1 MKFFVGGSLF
11 FCSFL
16 IPANIYSLLFF
27 DLSEIV
33 LIISLIYNLIMSRF
47 QLKTFFVKKL
57 FINNIWTLVILSL
70 GLIFLVSR
78 FDLFIVRLIFFT
90 FIGFSIYI
98 LLSGSEFYQ
107 KELFI
112 LPSVFL
118 LIVNL
123 IISVFQISLI
133 NNSYGWIL
141 FNIENPN
148 FFQAGRLSG
157 LQGSG
162 PNVAGAMFALLF
174 IIYLAHYFKT
184 KKIIYLISCLV
195 SIFLVL
201 VTYSRGSYLA
211 IFLSAVLFFVI
222 KDFSFNKLS
231 KYFFVILIPFV
242 LFLYFGNSQILLK
255 ESDRGYL
262 NNIAVDNLKLISGLG
277 GGNYVEEIYGNY
289 LLSINPEILE
299 SSLNIILNDVELG
312 ITPEEYR
319 DSDINF
325 FMGTSGSGYE
335 LLQNSFIVDECEYD
349 RRTCQYQR
357 IDSNILSKFTSIL
370 LELDLAE
377 TSKLVE
383 DSLCIDSSSF
393 ITRIEFACFIESNNV
408 KILNQNI
415 NLSEFTDIEDIE
427 KQKQMSFIRSNYFFV
442 ECEDSN
448 QYACPNREM
457 SVGELAVII
466 ENVTIKRNI
475 LPIENFTSFC
485 SECSFLTVDGFIKII
500 YDKYQGILPR
510 STISFYTSSDGINW
524 DIVGSKRTT
533 GEILNLNTNSGY
545 IEVGGHSDGQSFGN
559 TFLDANIKKLI
570 IKDQNKIQEINFINE
585 KLGEDY
591 FVFKPNTFDSYT
603 SKITFEQEGI
613 KLFRPNKYWLAI
625 DNNFDFQNDF
635 EIIIEVSFPELP
647 WEKQT
652 LISNTSRETN
662 QHQSWRIDI
671 NDGRFFLRW
680 ADEDGA
686 IKDSYVLGDKSL
698 RSGIL
703 SQKEGTLISKDSPI
717 VDPSFLSQLTTAH
730 NGYLTFS
737 VEFGLIWSIFL
748 FSIFI
753 YIFRSI
759 YLKIE
764 KQNYQ
769 ILIFLTLIVFLITNL
784 TNDMLYSPDIYL
796 LFVFCLGLNYLPITD
811 SDFKKS

>member
-33 LIISLIYNLIMSRF
+33 LIISLIYNLLMSRF
-47 QLKTFFVKKL
+47 QLKTFFAKKL
-57 FINNIWTLVILSL
+57 FVNNIWTLVILSL

-118 LIVNL
+118 LVVNL
-123 IISVFQISLI
+123 IISILQISLI

-211 IFLSAVLFFVI
+211 IFLSTVLFFVI

-242 LFLYFGNSQILLK
+242 LFLYFGNSQIFLK

-370 LELDLAE
+370 LELDLSE

-408 KILNQNI
+408 QILNQNI

-427 KQKQMSFIRSNYFFV
+427 KQEQMSFIRSNYFFV

-533 GEILNLNTNSGY
+533 GEILNLNSNSGF

-635 EIIIEVSFPELP
+635 EIIIQISFPELP

-753 YIFRSI
+753 YIFKSI

-769 ILIFLTLIVFLITNL
+769 ILIFLTLIIFLITNL

-796 LFVFCLGLNYLPITD
+796 LFVFCLALNYLPITD

>member
-78 FDLFIVRLIFFT
+78 LDLFIVRLIFFT

-357 IDSNILSKFTSIL
+357 IDNNILSKFTSIL

-635 EIIIEVSFPELP
+635 EIIIEISFPELP

>member
-118 LIVNL
+118 LVVNL
-123 IISVFQISLI
+123 IISILQISLI

-184 KKIIYLISCLV
+184 KKTIYLISCLV

-211 IFLSAVLFFVI
+211 IFLSTVLFFVI

-427 KQKQMSFIRSNYFFV
+427 KQEQMSFIRSNYFFV

-533 GEILNLNTNSGY
+533 GEILNLNTNNGY

-570 IKDQNKIQEINFINE
+570 IKDQNKIEEINFTKE

-603 SKITFEQEGI
+603 SNITFEQEGI

-625 DNNFDFQNDF
+625 DNNYDFQNDF
-635 EIIIEVSFPELP
+635 EIIIEISFPELP

-652 LISNTSRETN
+652 LISNTSKETN

-680 ADEDGA
+680 ADEEGS

-717 VDPSFLSQLTTAH
+717 VNPSFLSQLTTAH

-748 FSIFI
+748 FSIII
-753 YIFRSI
+753 YVLKSI

>member
-1 MKFFVGGSLF
+1 
-11 FCSFL
+11 
-16 IPANIYSLLFF
+16 
-27 DLSEIV
+27 
-33 LIISLIYNLIMSRF
+33 MSRY
-47 QLKTFFVKKL
+47 QLKTFFTKKL
-57 FINNIWTLVILSL
+57 FINNYWTLVMSSL
-70 GLIFLVSR
+70 CLIFLFSK

-90 FIGFSIYI
+90 LIGFSIYI
-98 LLSGSEFYQ
+98 LLSGSDFYQ

-112 LPSVFL
+112 FPSIFVL
-118 LIVNL
+118 LVNL
-123 IISVFQISLI
+123 IISIFQISLI
-133 NNSYGWIL
+133 DNSYGWIQ
-141 FNIENPN
+141 FNIEDPN
-148 FFQAGRLSG
+148 FFQSGRLSG

-162 PNVAGAMFALLF
+162 PNVAGAMFTYLF
-174 IIYLAHYFKT
+174 FIYLANYFKT
-184 KKIIYLISCLV
+184 KKIVYFISSFIAVFLI
-195 SIFLVL
+195 F

-211 IFLSAVLFFVI
+211 IFLCTLLFFVM
-222 KDFSFNKLS
+222 KDFSFKKLGKS
-231 KYFFVILIPFV
+231 FFIILIPFV

-255 ESDRGYL
+255 ESDRGFL

-299 SSLNIILNDVELG
+299 NSLNIILNDVELG
-312 ITPEEYR
+312 ITPQEYR
-319 DSDINF
+319 DSDVKF

-335 LLQNSFIVDECEYD
+335 LLQNSFVVDECEYD

-377 TSKLVE
+377 SLKLVE
-383 DSLCIDSSSF
+383 DSLCIDSSTF
-393 ITRIEFACFIESNNV
+393 ITRIEFACFVESN
-408 KILNQNI
+408 KAQILNQNVNI
-415 NLSEFTDIEDIE
+415 FEFIDIEDLE
-427 KQKQMSFIRSNYFFV
+427 TLRQMSFIRSNYFFV
-442 ECEDSN
+442 ECEGSTE
-448 QYACPNREM
+448 YACPNREM

-475 LPIENFTSFC
+475 LPIENFTSYC
-485 SECSFLTVDGFIKII
+485 SECSFLSVDGFIKIV
-500 YDKYQGILPR
+500 YDKYQSILPR
-510 STISFYTSSDGINW
+510 STISFYTSIDGINW
-524 DIVGSKRTT
+524 EIVGSKRTT
-533 GEILNLNTNSGY
+533 GEILNFNSNNAY
-545 IEVGGHSDGQSFGN
+545 IEIGGHSDGQSFGN
-559 TFLDANIKKLI
+559 TFLGANIKKLI
-570 IKDQNKIQEINFINE
+570 IKDQNKIEEISFIKKN
-585 KLGEDY
+585 LGEDY

-603 SKITFEQEGI
+603 SNITFEQEGI

-625 DNNFDFQNDF
+625 ENSFDFQNDF
-635 EIIIEVSFPELP
+635 EITMEISFPELP

-652 LISNTSRETN
+652 LISNTSSKTN

-680 ADEDGA
+680 ADEEGA

-703 SQKEGTLISKDSPI
+703 SQKEGLLISKDAPI

-737 VEFGLIWSIFL
+737 VEFGLVWSIFL
-748 FSIFI
+748 FSIFV
-753 YIFRSI
+753 YIFIKI
-759 YLKIE
+759 YSNLD

-769 ILIFLTLIVFLITNL
+769 LLIFLTLIIFLITNL

-796 LFVFCLGLNYLPITD
+796 LFVLGLALNYLPITD

>member
-47 QLKTFFVKKL
+47 QLKTFFAKKL
-57 FINNIWTLVILSL
+57 FTNNIWTLVILSL

-98 LLSGSEFYQ
+98 LLSGSDFYQ

-112 LPSVFL
+112 LPSIFL

-184 KKIIYLISCLV
+184 KKIIYLVSCLV

-357 IDSNILSKFTSIL
+357 IDRNILSKFTSIL

-635 EIIIEVSFPELP
+635 EIIIEISFPELP

>member
-1 MKFFVGGSLF
+1 MKYFVGGSLF

-33 LIISLIYNLIMSRF
+33 LIISLIYNLSMSRY
-47 QLKTFFVKKL
+47 QLKTFFVKKV

-70 GLIFLVSR
+70 GFIFIVSR

-98 LLSGSEFYQ
+98 LLSGSDFYQ

-112 LPSVFL
+112 LPSIFL

-123 IISVFQISLI
+123 IISIFQISLI
-133 NNSYGWIL
+133 DNSYGWIL

-174 IIYLAHYFKT
+174 IIYLAHYHKT
-184 KKIIYLISCLV
+184 KKIVYFISSLV

-201 VTYSRGSYLA
+201 ITYSRGSYLA
-211 IFLSAVLFFVI
+211 IFLSTILFFVI
-222 KDFSFNKLS
+222 KDFSFNKVA
-231 KYFFVILIPFV
+231 KYFFIILIPFV
-242 LFLYFGNSQILLK
+242 LFLYFGNSQIFLK

-299 SSLNIILNDVELG
+299 SSLNIVLNDVELG

-319 DSDINF
+319 DSGINF

-357 IDSNILSKFTSIL
+357 IDNNILSKFTSIL
-370 LELDLAE
+370 LKLDLAE

-408 KILNQNI
+408 RILNQNI
-415 NLSEFTDIEDIE
+415 NISEFIDIEDME
-427 KQKQMSFIRSNYFFV
+427 KQRQMSFIRSNYLFV

-466 ENVTIKRNI
+466 ENVTINRNI

-485 SECSFLTVDGFIKII
+485 SECSFLSVDGFIKII

-510 STISFYTSSDGINW
+510 STIAFYTSSDGTNW

-533 GEILNLNTNSGY
+533 GEILNLNTNNGY

-591 FVFKPNTFDSYT
+591 FVFKPNTFDIYT

-613 KLFRPNKYWLAI
+613 KLFRPNKYWLAV
-625 DNNFDFQNDF
+625 DNSFDFQNDF
-635 EIIIEVSFPELP
+635 EIIIEISFPELP

-703 SQKEGTLISKDSPI
+703 SQKNGILISKDSPI

-737 VEFGLIWSIFL
+737 VEFGLIWSLFL

>member
-1 MKFFVGGSLF
+1 MKYFVGGSLF

-33 LIISLIYNLIMSRF
+33 LIISLIYNLSMSRY
-47 QLKTFFVKKL
+47 QLKTFFVKKV

-70 GLIFLVSR
+70 GFIFIVSR

-98 LLSGSEFYQ
+98 LLSGSDFYQ

-112 LPSVFL
+112 LPSIFL

-123 IISVFQISLI
+123 IISIFQISLI
-133 NNSYGWIL
+133 DNSYGWIL

-174 IIYLAHYFKT
+174 IIYLAHYHKT
-184 KKIIYLISCLV
+184 KKIVYFISSLV

-211 IFLSAVLFFVI
+211 IFLSTILFFVI
-222 KDFSFNKLS
+222 KDFSFNKLA
-231 KYFFVILIPFV
+231 KYFFIILIPFV
-242 LFLYFGNSQILLK
+242 LFLYFGNSQIFLK

-299 SSLNIILNDVELG
+299 SSLNIVLNDVELG

-319 DSDINF
+319 DSGINF

-357 IDSNILSKFTSIL
+357 IDNNILSKFTSIL
-370 LELDLAE
+370 LKLDLAE

-408 KILNQNI
+408 RILNQNI
-415 NLSEFTDIEDIE
+415 NISEFIDIEDME
-427 KQKQMSFIRSNYFFV
+427 KQRQMSFIRSNYLFV

-466 ENVTIKRNI
+466 ENVTINRNI

-485 SECSFLTVDGFIKII
+485 SECSFLSVDGFIKII

-510 STISFYTSSDGINW
+510 STIAFYTSSDGTNW

-533 GEILNLNTNSGY
+533 GEILNLNTNNGY

-613 KLFRPNKYWLAI
+613 ELFRPNKYWLAV
-625 DNNFDFQNDF
+625 DNSFDFQNDF
-635 EIIIEVSFPELP
+635 EIIIEISFPELP

-703 SQKEGTLISKDSPI
+703 SQKNGILISKDSPI

-737 VEFGLIWSIFL
+737 VEFGLIWSLFL

-759 YLKIE
+759 YLKIG

-769 ILIFLTLIVFLITNL
+769 ILIFLTLIIFLITNL

-796 LFVFCLGLNYLPITD
+796 LFVFCLALNYLPITD
-811 SDFKKS
+811 SDFKNS

>member
-1 MKFFVGGSLF
+1 MKYFVGGSLF

-33 LIISLIYNLIMSRF
+33 LIISLIYNLSMSRY
-47 QLKTFFVKKL
+47 QLKTFFVKKV

-70 GLIFLVSR
+70 GFIFIVSR

-98 LLSGSEFYQ
+98 LLSGSDFYQ

-112 LPSVFL
+112 LPSIFL

-123 IISVFQISLI
+123 IISIFQISLI
-133 NNSYGWIL
+133 DNSYGWIL

-174 IIYLAHYFKT
+174 IIYLAHYHKT
-184 KKIIYLISCLV
+184 KKIVYFISSLV

-211 IFLSAVLFFVI
+211 IFLSTILFFVI
-222 KDFSFNKLS
+222 KDFSFNKLA
-231 KYFFVILIPFV
+231 KYFFIILIPFV
-242 LFLYFGNSQILLK
+242 LFLYFGNSQIFLK

-299 SSLNIILNDVELG
+299 SSLNIVLNDVELG

-319 DSDINF
+319 DSGINF

-357 IDSNILSKFTSIL
+357 IDNNILSKFTSIL
-370 LELDLAE
+370 LKLDLAE

-408 KILNQNI
+408 RILNQNI
-415 NLSEFTDIEDIE
+415 NISEFIDIEDME
-427 KQKQMSFIRSNYFFV
+427 KQRQMSFIRSNYLFV

-466 ENVTIKRNI
+466 ENVTINRNI

-485 SECSFLTVDGFIKII
+485 SECSFLSVDGFIKII

-510 STISFYTSSDGINW
+510 STIAFYTSSDGTNW

-533 GEILNLNTNSGY
+533 GEILNLNTNNGY

-613 KLFRPNKYWLAI
+613 KLFRPNKYWLAV
-625 DNNFDFQNDF
+625 DNSFDFQNDF
-635 EIIIEVSFPELP
+635 EIIIEISFPELP

-703 SQKEGTLISKDSPI
+703 SQKNGILISKDSPI

-759 YLKIE
+759 YLKIG

-769 ILIFLTLIVFLITNL
+769 ILIFLTLIIFLITNL

-796 LFVFCLGLNYLPITD
+796 LFVFCLALNYLPITD
-811 SDFKKS
+811 SDFKNS

>member
-1 MKFFVGGSLF
+1 
-11 FCSFL
+11 
-16 IPANIYSLLFF
+16 
-27 DLSEIV
+27 
-33 LIISLIYNLIMSRF
+33 MSRF
-47 QLKTFFVKKL
+47 QLKTFFAKKL
-57 FINNIWTLVILSL
+57 FVNNIWTLVILSL

-118 LIVNL
+118 LVVNL
-123 IISVFQISLI
+123 IISILQISLI

-211 IFLSAVLFFVI
+211 IFLSTVLFFVI

-242 LFLYFGNSQILLK
+242 LFLYFGNSQIFLK

-370 LELDLAE
+370 LELDLSE

-408 KILNQNI
+408 QILNQNI

-427 KQKQMSFIRSNYFFV
+427 KQEQMSFIRSNYFFV

-533 GEILNLNTNSGY
+533 GEILNLNSNSGF

-753 YIFRSI
+753 YIFKSI

-796 LFVFCLGLNYLPITD
+796 LFVFCLGLNYSPITD

>member
-47 QLKTFFVKKL
+47 QLKTFFAKKL
-57 FINNIWTLVILSL
+57 FTNNIWTLVILSL

-98 LLSGSEFYQ
+98 LLSGSDFYQ

-112 LPSVFL
+112 LPSIFL

-162 PNVAGAMFALLF
+162 PNVAGAMFALFF

-231 KYFFVILIPFV
+231 KYFFVILIPFA

-357 IDSNILSKFTSIL
+357 IDRNILSKFTSIL

-635 EIIIEVSFPELP
+635 EIIIEISFPELP

-703 SQKEGTLISKDSPI
+703 SQKEGTLISKASPI

-796 LFVFCLGLNYLPITD
+796 SFVFCLGLNYLPITD

>member
-1 MKFFVGGSLF
+1 MKYFVGGSLF

-33 LIISLIYNLIMSRF
+33 LIISLIYNLSMSRY
-47 QLKTFFVKKL
+47 QLKTFFVKKV

-70 GLIFLVSR
+70 GFIFIVSR

-98 LLSGSEFYQ
+98 LLSGSDFYQ

-112 LPSVFL
+112 LPSIFL

-123 IISVFQISLI
+123 IISIFQISLI
-133 NNSYGWIL
+133 ENSYGWIL

-174 IIYLAHYFKT
+174 IIYLAHYHKT
-184 KKIIYLISCLV
+184 KKIVYFISSLV

-211 IFLSAVLFFVI
+211 IFLSTILFFVI
-222 KDFSFNKLS
+222 KDFSFNKLA
-231 KYFFVILIPFV
+231 KYFFIILILFF
-242 LFLYFGNSQILLK
+242 LFLYFGNKKIFIKQ
-255 ESDRGYL
+255 SDRGYL

-299 SSLNIILNDVELG
+299 SSLNIVLNDVELG

-319 DSDINF
+319 DSGINF

-357 IDSNILSKFTSIL
+357 IDNNILSKFTSIL
-370 LELDLAE
+370 LKLDLAE

-408 KILNQNI
+408 RILNQNI
-415 NLSEFTDIEDIE
+415 NISEFIDIEDME
-427 KQKQMSFIRSNYFFV
+427 KQRQMSFIRSNYLFV

-466 ENVTIKRNI
+466 ENVTINRNI

-485 SECSFLTVDGFIKII
+485 SECSFLSVDGFIKII

-510 STISFYTSSDGINW
+510 STIAFYTSSDGTNW

-533 GEILNLNTNSGY
+533 GEILNLNTNNGY

-613 KLFRPNKYWLAI
+613 KLFRPNKYWLAV
-625 DNNFDFQNDF
+625 DNSFDFQNDF
-635 EIIIEVSFPELP
+635 EIIIEISFPELP

-703 SQKEGTLISKDSPI
+703 SQKEGILISKDSPI

-737 VEFGLIWSIFL
+737 VEFGLIWSLFL

-759 YLKIE
+759 YLKIG

-769 ILIFLTLIVFLITNL
+769 ILIFLTLIIFLITNL

-796 LFVFCLGLNYLPITD
+796 LFVFCLALNYLPITD
-811 SDFKKS
+811 SDFKNS

>member
-1 MKFFVGGSLF
+1 
-11 FCSFL
+11 
-16 IPANIYSLLFF
+16 
-27 DLSEIV
+27 
-33 LIISLIYNLIMSRF
+33 
-47 QLKTFFVKKL
+47 
-57 FINNIWTLVILSL
+57 
-70 GLIFLVSR
+70 
-78 FDLFIVRLIFFT
+78 
-90 FIGFSIYI
+90 
-98 LLSGSEFYQ
+98 
-107 KELFI
+107 
-112 LPSVFL
+112 
-118 LIVNL
+118 
-123 IISVFQISLI
+123 
-133 NNSYGWIL
+133 
-141 FNIENPN
+141 
-148 FFQAGRLSG
+148 
-157 LQGSG
+157 
-162 PNVAGAMFALLF
+162 
-174 IIYLAHYFKT
+174 
-184 KKIIYLISCLV
+184 
-195 SIFLVL
+195 
-201 VTYSRGSYLA
+201 
-211 IFLSAVLFFVI
+211 
-222 KDFSFNKLS
+222 
-231 KYFFVILIPFV
+231 
-242 LFLYFGNSQILLK
+242 
-255 ESDRGYL
+255 
-262 NNIAVDNLKLISGLG
+262 
-277 GGNYVEEIYGNY
+277 
-289 LLSINPEILE
+289 
-299 SSLNIILNDVELG
+299 
-312 ITPEEYR
+312 
-319 DSDINF
+319 
-325 FMGTSGSGYE
+325 
-335 LLQNSFIVDECEYD
+335 
-349 RRTCQYQR
+349 
-357 IDSNILSKFTSIL
+357 
-370 LELDLAE
+370 
-377 TSKLVE
+377 
-383 DSLCIDSSSF
+383 
-393 ITRIEFACFIESNNV
+393 
-408 KILNQNI
+408 
-415 NLSEFTDIEDIE
+415 
-427 KQKQMSFIRSNYFFV
+427 
-442 ECEDSN
+442 
-448 QYACPNREM
+448 M

-570 IKDQNKIQEINFINE
+570 IKDQNKIQEIDFINE

-613 KLFRPNKYWLAI
+613 KLSRPNKYWLAI
-625 DNNFDFQNDF
+625 ENNFDFQNDF
-635 EIIIEVSFPELP
+635 EIIIEISFPELP

-686 IKDSYVLGDKSL
+686 IKDNYVLGDKSL

-759 YLKIE
+759 YFKIE

>member
-1 MKFFVGGSLF
+1 M
-11 FCSFL
+11 
-16 IPANIYSLLFF
+16 
-27 DLSEIV
+27 
-33 LIISLIYNLIMSRF
+33 
-47 QLKTFFVKKL
+47 
-57 FINNIWTLVILSL
+57 
-70 GLIFLVSR
+70 
-78 FDLFIVRLIFFT
+78 
-90 FIGFSIYI
+90 
-98 LLSGSEFYQ
+98 
-107 KELFI
+107 
-112 LPSVFL
+112 
-118 LIVNL
+118 
-123 IISVFQISLI
+123 
-133 NNSYGWIL
+133 
-141 FNIENPN
+141 
-148 FFQAGRLSG
+148 
-157 LQGSG
+157 
-162 PNVAGAMFALLF
+162 
-174 IIYLAHYFKT
+174 
-184 KKIIYLISCLV
+184 
-195 SIFLVL
+195 
-201 VTYSRGSYLA
+201 
-211 IFLSAVLFFVI
+211 
-222 KDFSFNKLS
+222 
-231 KYFFVILIPFV
+231 
-242 LFLYFGNSQILLK
+242 
-255 ESDRGYL
+255 

-299 SSLNIILNDVELG
+299 SSLNIVLNDVELG

-319 DSDINF
+319 DSGINF

-357 IDSNILSKFTSIL
+357 IDNNILSKFTSIL
-370 LELDLAE
+370 LKLDLAE

-408 KILNQNI
+408 RILNQNI
-415 NLSEFTDIEDIE
+415 NISEFIDIEDME
-427 KQKQMSFIRSNYFFV
+427 KQRQMSFIRSNYLFV

-466 ENVTIKRNI
+466 ENVTINRNI

-485 SECSFLTVDGFIKII
+485 SECSFLSVDGFIKII

-510 STISFYTSSDGINW
+510 STIAFYTSSDGTNW

-533 GEILNLNTNSGY
+533 GEILNLNTNNGY

-613 KLFRPNKYWLAI
+613 ELFRPNKYWLAV
-625 DNNFDFQNDF
+625 DNSFDFQNDF
-635 EIIIEVSFPELP
+635 EIIIEISFPELP

-703 SQKEGTLISKDSPI
+703 SQKNGILISKDSPI

-737 VEFGLIWSIFL
+737 VEFGLIWSLFL

-759 YLKIE
+759 YLKIG

-769 ILIFLTLIVFLITNL
+769 ILIFLTLIIFLITNL

-796 LFVFCLGLNYLPITD
+796 LFVFCLALNYLPITD
-811 SDFKKS
+811 SDFKNS

>member
-1 MKFFVGGSLF
+1 MKYFVGGSLF

-33 LIISLIYNLIMSRF
+33 LIISLIYNLSMSRY
-47 QLKTFFVKKL
+47 QLKTFFVKKV

-70 GLIFLVSR
+70 GFIFIVSR

-98 LLSGSEFYQ
+98 LLSGSDFYQ

-112 LPSVFL
+112 LPSIFL

-123 IISVFQISLI
+123 IISIFQISLI
-133 NNSYGWIL
+133 DNSYGWIL

-174 IIYLAHYFKT
+174 IIYLAHYHKT
-184 KKIIYLISCLV
+184 KKIVYFISSLV

-211 IFLSAVLFFVI
+211 IFLSTILFFVI
-222 KDFSFNKLS
+222 KDFSFNKLA
-231 KYFFVILIPFV
+231 KYFFIILIPFV
-242 LFLYFGNSQILLK
+242 LFLYFGNSQIFLK

-299 SSLNIILNDVELG
+299 SSLNIVLNDVELG

-319 DSDINF
+319 DSGINF

-357 IDSNILSKFTSIL
+357 IDNNILSKFTSIL
-370 LELDLAE
+370 LKLDLAE

-408 KILNQNI
+408 RILNQNI
-415 NLSEFTDIEDIE
+415 NISEFIDIEDME
-427 KQKQMSFIRSNYFFV
+427 KQRQMSFIRSNYLFV

-466 ENVTIKRNI
+466 ENVTVNRNI

-485 SECSFLTVDGFIKII
+485 SECSFLSVDGFIKII

-510 STISFYTSSDGINW
+510 STIAFYTSSDGTNW

-533 GEILNLNTNSGY
+533 GEILNLNTNNGY

-613 KLFRPNKYWLAI
+613 KLFRPNKYWLAV
-625 DNNFDFQNDF
+625 DNSFDFQNDF
-635 EIIIEVSFPELP
+635 EIIIEISFPELP

-703 SQKEGTLISKDSPI
+703 SQKNGILISKDSPI

-737 VEFGLIWSIFL
+737 VEFGLIWSLFL

-759 YLKIE
+759 YLKIG

-769 ILIFLTLIVFLITNL
+769 ILIFLTLIIFLITNL

-796 LFVFCLGLNYLPITD
+796 LFVFCLALNYLPITD
-811 SDFKKS
+811 SDFKNS

>member
-47 QLKTFFVKKL
+47 QLKTFFAKKL
-57 FINNIWTLVILSL
+57 FTNNIWTLVILSL

-98 LLSGSEFYQ
+98 LLSGSDFYQ

-112 LPSVFL
+112 LPSIFL

-162 PNVAGAMFALLF
+162 PNVAGAMFALFF

-231 KYFFVILIPFV
+231 KYFFVILIPFA

-262 NNIAVDNLKLISGLG
+262 NNIAVDILKLISGLG

-357 IDSNILSKFTSIL
+357 IDRNILSKFTSIL

-457 SVGELAVII
+457 SVVELAVII

-635 EIIIEVSFPELP
+635 EIIIEISFPELP

-703 SQKEGTLISKDSPI
+703 SQKEGTLISKASPI

>member
-1 MKFFVGGSLF
+1 MKYFVGGSLF

-33 LIISLIYNLIMSRF
+33 LIISLIYNLSMSRY
-47 QLKTFFVKKL
+47 QLKTFFVKKV

-70 GLIFLVSR
+70 GFIFIVSR

-98 LLSGSEFYQ
+98 LLSGSDFYQ

-112 LPSVFL
+112 LPSIFL

-123 IISVFQISLI
+123 IISIFQISLI
-133 NNSYGWIL
+133 DNSYGWIL

-174 IIYLAHYFKT
+174 IIYLAHYHKT
-184 KKIIYLISCLV
+184 KKIVYFISSLF

-211 IFLSAVLFFVI
+211 IFLSTILFFVI
-222 KDFSFNKLS
+222 KDFSFNKLA
-231 KYFFVILIPFV
+231 KYFFIILIPFV
-242 LFLYFGNSQILLK
+242 LFLYFGNSQIFLK

-299 SSLNIILNDVELG
+299 SSLNIVLNDVELG

-319 DSDINF
+319 DSGINF

-357 IDSNILSKFTSIL
+357 IDNNILSKFTSIL
-370 LELDLAE
+370 LKLDLAE

-408 KILNQNI
+408 RILNQNI
-415 NLSEFTDIEDIE
+415 NISEFIDIEDME
-427 KQKQMSFIRSNYFFV
+427 KQRQMSFIRSNYLFV

-466 ENVTIKRNI
+466 ENVTINRNI

-485 SECSFLTVDGFIKII
+485 SECSFLSVDGFIKII

-510 STISFYTSSDGINW
+510 STIAFYTSSDGTNW

-533 GEILNLNTNSGY
+533 GEILNLNTNNGY

-613 KLFRPNKYWLAI
+613 KLFRPNKYWLAV
-625 DNNFDFQNDF
+625 DNSFDFQNDF
-635 EIIIEVSFPELP
+635 EIIIEISFPELP

-703 SQKEGTLISKDSPI
+703 SQKNGILISKDSPI

-737 VEFGLIWSIFL
+737 VEFGLIWSLFL

-759 YLKIE
+759 YLKIG

-769 ILIFLTLIVFLITNL
+769 ILIFLTLIIFLITNL

-796 LFVFCLGLNYLPITD
+796 LFVFCLALNYLPITD
-811 SDFKKS
+811 SDFKNS

>member
-1 MKFFVGGSLF
+1 MKYFVGGSLF

-33 LIISLIYNLIMSRF
+33 LIISLIYNLSMSRY
-47 QLKTFFVKKL
+47 QLKTFFVKKV

-70 GLIFLVSR
+70 GFIFIVSR

-98 LLSGSEFYQ
+98 LLSGSDFYQ

-112 LPSVFL
+112 LPSIFL

-123 IISVFQISLI
+123 IISIFQISLI
-133 NNSYGWIL
+133 DNSYGWIL

-174 IIYLAHYFKT
+174 IIYLAHYHKT
-184 KKIIYLISCLV
+184 KKIVYFISSLV

-211 IFLSAVLFFVI
+211 IFLSTILFFVI
-222 KDFSFNKLS
+222 KDFSFNKLA
-231 KYFFVILIPFV
+231 KYFFIILIPFV
-242 LFLYFGNSQILLK
+242 LFLYFGNSQIFLK

-262 NNIAVDNLKLISGLG
+262 NNIAVDNIKLISGLG

-357 IDSNILSKFTSIL
+357 IDNNILSKFTSIL
-370 LELDLAE
+370 LKLDLAE

-393 ITRIEFACFIESNNV
+393 ITRIEFACFVESNNV

-510 STISFYTSSDGINW
+510 STIAFYTSSDGTNW

-533 GEILNLNTNSGY
+533 GEILNLNTNNGY

-613 KLFRPNKYWLAI
+613 KLFRPNKYWLAV
-625 DNNFDFQNDF
+625 DNSFDFQNDF
-635 EIIIEVSFPELP
+635 EIIIEISFPELP

-703 SQKEGTLISKDSPI
+703 SQKNGILISKDSPI

-737 VEFGLIWSIFL
+737 VEFGLIWSLFL

-759 YLKIE
+759 YLKIG

-769 ILIFLTLIVFLITNL
+769 ILIFLTLIIFLITNL

-796 LFVFCLGLNYLPITD
+796 LFVFCLALNYLPITD
-811 SDFKKS
+811 SDFKNS

>member
-1 MKFFVGGSLF
+1 MKYFVGGSLF

-33 LIISLIYNLIMSRF
+33 LIISLIYNLSMSRY
-47 QLKTFFVKKL
+47 QLKTFFVKKV

-70 GLIFLVSR
+70 GFIFIVSR

-98 LLSGSEFYQ
+98 LLSGSDFYQ

-112 LPSVFL
+112 LPSIFL

-123 IISVFQISLI
+123 IISIFQISLI
-133 NNSYGWIL
+133 DNSYGWIL

-174 IIYLAHYFKT
+174 IIYLAHYHKT
-184 KKIIYLISCLV
+184 KKIVYFISSLV

-211 IFLSAVLFFVI
+211 IFLSTILFFVI
-222 KDFSFNKLS
+222 KDFSFNKLA
-231 KYFFVILIPFV
+231 KYFFIILIPFV
-242 LFLYFGNSQILLK
+242 LFLYFGNSQIFLK

-299 SSLNIILNDVELG
+299 SSLNIVLNDVELG

-319 DSDINF
+319 DSGINF

-357 IDSNILSKFTSIL
+357 IDNNILSKFTSIL
-370 LELDLAE
+370 LKLDLAE

-408 KILNQNI
+408 RILNQNI
-415 NLSEFTDIEDIE
+415 NISEFIDIEDME
-427 KQKQMSFIRSNYFFV
+427 KQRQMSFIRSNYLFV

-466 ENVTIKRNI
+466 ENVTINRNI

-485 SECSFLTVDGFIKII
+485 SECSFLSVDGFIKII

-510 STISFYTSSDGINW
+510 STIAFYTSSDGTNW

-533 GEILNLNTNSGY
+533 GEILNLNTNNGY

-613 KLFRPNKYWLAI
+613 KLFRPNKYWLAV
-625 DNNFDFQNDF
+625 DNSFDFQNDF
-635 EIIIEVSFPELP
+635 EIIIEISFPELP

-671 NDGRFFLRW
+671 NDGRFFLIW

-703 SQKEGTLISKDSPI
+703 SQKNGILISKDSPI

-737 VEFGLIWSIFL
+737 VEFGLIWSLFL

-759 YLKIE
+759 YLKIG

-769 ILIFLTLIVFLITNL
+769 ILIFLTLIIFLITNL

-796 LFVFCLGLNYLPITD
+796 LFVFCLALNYLPITD
-811 SDFKKS
+811 SDFKNS

>member
-1 MKFFVGGSLF
+1 MKYFVGGSLF

-33 LIISLIYNLIMSRF
+33 LIISLIYNLSMSRY
-47 QLKTFFVKKL
+47 QLKTFFVKKV

-70 GLIFLVSR
+70 GFIFIASR

-98 LLSGSEFYQ
+98 LLSGSDFYQ

-112 LPSVFL
+112 LPSIFL

-123 IISVFQISLI
+123 IISIFQISLI
-133 NNSYGWIL
+133 DNSYGWIL

-174 IIYLAHYFKT
+174 IIYLAHYHKT
-184 KKIIYLISCLV
+184 KKIVYFISSLV

-211 IFLSAVLFFVI
+211 IFLSTILFFVI
-222 KDFSFNKLS
+222 KDFSFNKLA
-231 KYFFVILIPFV
+231 KYFFIILIPFV
-242 LFLYFGNSQILLK
+242 LFLYFGNSQIFLK

-299 SSLNIILNDVELG
+299 SSLNIVLNDVELG

-319 DSDINF
+319 DSGINF

-357 IDSNILSKFTSIL
+357 IDDNILSKFTSIL
-370 LELDLAE
+370 LKLDLAE

-408 KILNQNI
+408 RILNQNI
-415 NLSEFTDIEDIE
+415 NISEFIDIEDME
-427 KQKQMSFIRSNYFFV
+427 KQRQMSFIRSNYLFV

-466 ENVTIKRNI
+466 ENVTINRNI

-485 SECSFLTVDGFIKII
+485 SECSFLSVDGFIKII

-510 STISFYTSSDGINW
+510 STIAFYTSSDGTNW

-533 GEILNLNTNSGY
+533 GEILNLNTNNGY

-613 KLFRPNKYWLAI
+613 KLFRPNKYWLAV
-625 DNNFDFQNDF
+625 DNSFDFQNDF
-635 EIIIEVSFPELP
+635 EIIIEISFPELP

-703 SQKEGTLISKDSPI
+703 SQKNGILISKDSPI

-737 VEFGLIWSIFL
+737 VEFGLIWSLFL

-759 YLKIE
+759 YLKIG

-769 ILIFLTLIVFLITNL
+769 ILIFLTLIIFLITNL

-796 LFVFCLGLNYLPITD
+796 LFVFCLALNYLPITD
-811 SDFKKS
+811 SDFKNS

>member
-47 QLKTFFVKKL
+47 QLKTFIEKKL

-70 GLIFLVSR
+70 GLIFLVSG

-90 FIGFSIYI
+90 FIGFSIYM
-98 LLSGSEFYQ
+98 LLSGSDFYQ

-123 IISVFQISLI
+123 IISIFQISLI

-211 IFLSAVLFFVI
+211 IFLSTLLFFVI
-222 KDFSFNKLS
+222 KDFSFNKLV

-255 ESDRGYL
+255 ESDRGFL
-262 NNIAVDNLKLISGLG
+262 NNIAVDNIKLISGLG
-277 GGNYVEEIYGNY
+277 GGNYVEEIYGNF

-319 DSDINF
+319 NSDINF
-325 FMGTSGSGYE
+325 YLGTSGSGYE

-357 IDSNILSKFTSIL
+357 IDSNILSKFASIL

-377 TSKLVE
+377 TSKLV
-383 DSLCIDSSSF
+383 DASLCIDSSTF
-393 ITRIEFACFIESNNV
+393 ITRIEFACFIESNNA

-415 NLSEFTDIEDIE
+415 NLSEFIDIEDTE
-427 KQKQMSFIRSNYFFV
+427 KQRQMSFIRSNYFFV
-442 ECEDSN
+442 ECEVSN

-457 SVGELAVII
+457 SVGELAAII

-475 LPIENFTSFC
+475 LPIQNFTSFC
-485 SECSFLTVDGFIKII
+485 SECSFLSVDGFIKII

-510 STISFYTSSDGINW
+510 STISFYTSSDGEIW
-524 DIVGSKRTT
+524 DLVGSKRTT
-533 GEILNLNTNSGY
+533 GEILNLNTNNGY

-570 IKDQNKIQEINFINE
+570 IKDQNKIEEINFTKE

-603 SKITFEQEGI
+603 SNITFEQEGI

-625 DNNFDFQNDF
+625 DNNYDFQNDF
-635 EIIIEVSFPELP
+635 EIIIEISFPELP

-652 LISNTSRETN
+652 LISNTSKETN

-680 ADEDGA
+680 ADEEGS

-717 VDPSFLSQLTTAH
+717 VNPSFLSQLTTAH
-730 NGYLTFS
+730 NGDLTFS
-737 VEFGLIWSIFL
+737 VEVGLIWSIFL
-748 FSIFI
+748 FSIII
-753 YIFRSI
+753 YVLRSI

-769 ILIFLTLIVFLITNL
+769 ILIFLTMIVFLITNL

>member
-1 MKFFVGGSLF
+1 MKYFVGGSLF

-33 LIISLIYNLIMSRF
+33 LIISLIYNLSMSRY
-47 QLKTFFVKKL
+47 QLKTFFVKKV

-70 GLIFLVSR
+70 GFIFIVSR

-98 LLSGSEFYQ
+98 LLSGSDFYQ

-112 LPSVFL
+112 LPSIFL

-123 IISVFQISLI
+123 IISIFQISLI
-133 NNSYGWIL
+133 DNSYGWIL

-174 IIYLAHYFKT
+174 IIYLAHYHKT
-184 KKIIYLISCLV
+184 KKIVYFISSLV

-211 IFLSAVLFFVI
+211 IFLSTILFFVI
-222 KDFSFNKLS
+222 KDFSFNKLA
-231 KYFFVILIPFV
+231 KYFFIILIPFV
-242 LFLYFGNSQILLK
+242 LFLYFGNSQIFLK

-299 SSLNIILNDVELG
+299 SSLNIVLNDVELG

-319 DSDINF
+319 DSGINF

-357 IDSNILSKFTSIL
+357 IDRNILSKFTSIL

-408 KILNQNI
+408 RILNQNI
-415 NLSEFTDIEDIE
+415 NISEFIDIEDME
-427 KQKQMSFIRSNYFFV
+427 KQRQMSFIRSNYLFV

-466 ENVTIKRNI
+466 ENVTINRNI
-475 LPIENFTSFC
+475 LPIENFTSYC
-485 SECSFLTVDGFIKII
+485 SECSFLSVDGFIKII

-510 STISFYTSSDGINW
+510 STIAFYTSSDGTNW

-533 GEILNLNTNSGY
+533 GEILNLNTNNGY

-613 KLFRPNKYWLAI
+613 ELFRPNKYWLAV
-625 DNNFDFQNDF
+625 DNSFDFQNDF
-635 EIIIEVSFPELP
+635 EIIIEISFPELP

-703 SQKEGTLISKDSPI
+703 SQKNGILISKDSPI

-737 VEFGLIWSIFL
+737 VEFGLIWSLFL

-759 YLKIE
+759 YLKIG

-769 ILIFLTLIVFLITNL
+769 ILIFLTLIIFLITNL

-796 LFVFCLGLNYLPITD
+796 LFVFCLALNYLPITD
-811 SDFKKS
+811 SDFKNS

>member
-118 LIVNL
+118 LVVNL
-123 IISVFQISLI
+123 IISILQISLI

-184 KKIIYLISCLV
+184 KKIIYLVSCLV

-357 IDSNILSKFTSIL
+357 IDRNILSKFTSIL

-635 EIIIEVSFPELP
+635 EIIIEISFPELP

-671 NDGRFFLRW
+671 NDGRFFLMW

>member
-98 LLSGSEFYQ
+98 LLSGSDFYQ

-112 LPSVFL
+112 LPSIFL

-613 KLFRPNKYWLAI
+613 KLFRPNKYWLAV

-635 EIIIEVSFPELP
+635 EIIIEISFPELP

>member
-47 QLKTFFVKKL
+47 QLKTFFAKKL

-98 LLSGSEFYQ
+98 LLSGSDFYQ

-112 LPSVFL
+112 LPSIFL

-123 IISVFQISLI
+123 IISIFQISLI

-408 KILNQNI
+408 QILNQNI

-427 KQKQMSFIRSNYFFV
+427 KQEQMSFIRSNYFFV

-635 EIIIEVSFPELP
+635 EIIIEISFPELP

-753 YIFRSI
+753 YIFKSI

-769 ILIFLTLIVFLITNL
+769 ILIFLTLIIFLITNL

-796 LFVFCLGLNYLPITD
+796 LFVFCLALNYLPITD

>member
-33 LIISLIYNLIMSRF
+33 LIISLIYNLSMSRY
-47 QLKTFFVKKL
+47 QLKTFFVKKV

-174 IIYLAHYFKT
+174 IIYLAHYHKT
-184 KKIIYLISCLV
+184 KKIVYFISSLV

-211 IFLSAVLFFVI
+211 IFLSTILFFVI
-222 KDFSFNKLS
+222 KDFSFNKLA
-231 KYFFVILIPFV
+231 KYFFIFLIPFV
-242 LFLYFGNSQILLK
+242 LFLYFGNSQIFLK

-299 SSLNIILNDVELG
+299 SSLNIVLNDVELG

-319 DSDINF
+319 DSGINF

-357 IDSNILSKFTSIL
+357 IDNNILSKFTSIL
-370 LELDLAE
+370 LKLDLAE

-466 ENVTIKRNI
+466 ENVTINRNI

-485 SECSFLTVDGFIKII
+485 SECSFLSVDGFIKII

-510 STISFYTSSDGINW
+510 STIAFYTSSDGTNW

-533 GEILNLNTNSGY
+533 GEILNLNTNNGY

-613 KLFRPNKYWLAI
+613 KLFRPNKYWLAV
-625 DNNFDFQNDF
+625 DNSFDFQNDF
-635 EIIIEVSFPELP
+635 EIIIEISFPELP

-703 SQKEGTLISKDSPI
+703 SQKNGILISKDSPI

-737 VEFGLIWSIFL
+737 VEFGLIWSLFL

-759 YLKIE
+759 YLKIG

-769 ILIFLTLIVFLITNL
+769 ILIFLTLIIFLITNL

-796 LFVFCLGLNYLPITD
+796 LFVFCLALNYLPITD
-811 SDFKKS
+811 SDFKNS

>member
-47 QLKTFFVKKL
+47 QLKTFFAKKL
-57 FINNIWTLVILSL
+57 FTNNIWTLVSLSL

-98 LLSGSEFYQ
+98 LLSGSDFYQ

-112 LPSVFL
+112 LPSIFL

-162 PNVAGAMFALLF
+162 PNVAGAMFALFF

-231 KYFFVILIPFV
+231 KYFFVILIPFA

-357 IDSNILSKFTSIL
+357 IDRNILSKFTSIL

-635 EIIIEVSFPELP
+635 EIIIEISFPELP

-703 SQKEGTLISKDSPI
+703 SQKEGTLISKASPI

>member
-16 IPANIYSLLFF
+16 IPANIYSLSFF

-47 QLKTFFVKKL
+47 QLKTFFAKKL
-57 FINNIWTLVILSL
+57 FTNNIWTLVILSL

-98 LLSGSEFYQ
+98 LLSGSDFYQ

-123 IISVFQISLI
+123 IISIFQISLI

-184 KKIIYLISCLV
+184 KKIIYLVSCLV

-357 IDSNILSKFTSIL
+357 IDRNILSKFTSIL
-370 LELDLAE
+370 LVLDLAE

-408 KILNQNI
+408 QILNQNI

-427 KQKQMSFIRSNYFFV
+427 KQEQMSFIRSNYFFV

-635 EIIIEVSFPELP
+635 EIIIEISFPELP

>member
-47 QLKTFFVKKL
+47 QLKTFFAKKL
-57 FINNIWTLVILSL
+57 FTNNIWTLVLLSL

-98 LLSGSEFYQ
+98 LLSGSDFYQ

-112 LPSVFL
+112 LPSIFL

-184 KKIIYLISCLV
+184 KKIIYLVSCLV

-299 SSLNIILNDVELG
+299 SSLNIILNEVELG

-357 IDSNILSKFTSIL
+357 IDRNILSKFTSIL

-442 ECEDSN
+442 ECEDST

-466 ENVTIKRNI
+466 ENVTIKSNI

-533 GEILNLNTNSGY
+533 GEILNLNTNNGY

-635 EIIIEVSFPELP
+635 EIIIEISFPELP

-662 QHQSWRIDI
+662 QNQSWRIDI

>member
-78 FDLFIVRLIFFT
+78 LDLFIVRLIFFT

-118 LIVNL
+118 LVVNL
-123 IISVFQISLI
+123 IISILQISLI

-174 IIYLAHYFKT
+174 IIYLAHYHKT
-184 KKIIYLISCLV
+184 KKIVYFISCLV

-211 IFLSAVLFFVI
+211 IFLSTVLFFVI

-242 LFLYFGNSQILLK
+242 LFLYFGNSQIFLK

-415 NLSEFTDIEDIE
+415 NLSEFIDIEDIE

-510 STISFYTSSDGINW
+510 
-524 DIVGSKRTT
+524 V
-533 GEILNLNTNSGY
+533 
-545 IEVGGHSDGQSFGN
+545 Q
-559 TFLDANIKKLI
+559 
-570 IKDQNKIQEINFINE
+570 
-585 KLGEDY
+585 
-591 FVFKPNTFDSYT
+591 
-603 SKITFEQEGI
+603 
-613 KLFRPNKYWLAI
+613 
-625 DNNFDFQNDF
+625 
-635 EIIIEVSFPELP
+635 
-647 WEKQT
+647 
-652 LISNTSRETN
+652 
-662 QHQSWRIDI
+662 
-671 NDGRFFLRW
+671 
-680 ADEDGA
+680 
-686 IKDSYVLGDKSL
+686 
-698 RSGIL
+698 
-703 SQKEGTLISKDSPI
+703 
-717 VDPSFLSQLTTAH
+717 FLSIHLQM
-730 NGYLTFS
+730 
-737 VEFGLIWSIFL
+737 E
-748 FSIFI
+748 
-753 YIFRSI
+753 
-759 YLKIE
+759 
-764 KQNYQ
+764 
-769 ILIFLTLIVFLITNL
+769 
-784 TNDMLYSPDIYL
+784 
-796 LFVFCLGLNYLPITD
+796 
-811 SDFKKS
+811 

>member
-33 LIISLIYNLIMSRF
+33 LIISLIYNLLMSRF
-47 QLKTFFVKKL
+47 QLKTFFAKKL
-57 FINNIWTLVILSL
+57 FVNNIWTLVILSL

-78 FDLFIVRLIFFT
+78 LDLFIVRLIFFT

-184 KKIIYLISCLV
+184 KKIFYLISCLV

-370 LELDLAE
+370 LQLDLAE

-383 DSLCIDSSSF
+383 GSLCIDSSSF

-427 KQKQMSFIRSNYFFV
+427 KQEQMSFIRSNYFFV

-570 IKDQNKIQEINFINE
+570 IKDQNKIHEINFINE

-591 FVFKPNTFDSYT
+591 FVFKPNTFDSYN

-635 EIIIEVSFPELP
+635 EIIIEISFPELP

>member
-1 MKFFVGGSLF
+1 MKYFVGGSLF

-33 LIISLIYNLIMSRF
+33 LIISLIYNLSMSRY
-47 QLKTFFVKKL
+47 QLKTFFVKKV

-70 GLIFLVSR
+70 GFIFIVSR

-98 LLSGSEFYQ
+98 LLSGSDFYQ

-112 LPSVFL
+112 LPSIFL

-123 IISVFQISLI
+123 IISIFQISLI
-133 NNSYGWIL
+133 DNSYGWIL

-174 IIYLAHYFKT
+174 IIYLAHYHKT
-184 KKIIYLISCLV
+184 KKIVYFISSLV

-211 IFLSAVLFFVI
+211 IFLSTILFFVI
-222 KDFSFNKLS
+222 KDFSFNKLA
-231 KYFFVILIPFV
+231 KYFFIILIPFV
-242 LFLYFGNSQILLK
+242 LFLYFGNSQIFLK

-299 SSLNIILNDVELG
+299 SSLNIVLNDVELG

-319 DSDINF
+319 DSGINF

-357 IDSNILSKFTSIL
+357 IDNNILSKFTSIL
-370 LELDLAE
+370 LKLDLAE

-393 ITRIEFACFIESNNV
+393 ITRIEFAWFIESNNV
-408 KILNQNI
+408 RILNQNI
-415 NLSEFTDIEDIE
+415 NISEFIDIEDME
-427 KQKQMSFIRSNYFFV
+427 KQRQMSFIRSNYLFV

-466 ENVTIKRNI
+466 ENVTINRNI

-485 SECSFLTVDGFIKII
+485 SECSFLSVDGFIKII

-510 STISFYTSSDGINW
+510 STIAFYTSSDGTNW

-533 GEILNLNTNSGY
+533 GEILNLNTNNGY

-613 KLFRPNKYWLAI
+613 KLFRPNKYWLAV
-625 DNNFDFQNDF
+625 DNSFDFQNDF
-635 EIIIEVSFPELP
+635 EIIIEISFPELP

-703 SQKEGTLISKDSPI
+703 SQKNGILISKDSPI

-737 VEFGLIWSIFL
+737 VEFGLIWSLFL

-759 YLKIE
+759 YLKIG

-769 ILIFLTLIVFLITNL
+769 ILIFLTLIIFLITNL

-796 LFVFCLGLNYLPITD
+796 LFVFCLALNYLPITD
-811 SDFKKS
+811 SDFKNS

>member
-1 MKFFVGGSLF
+1 MKYFVGGSLF

-16 IPANIYSLLFF
+16 IPATIYSLLFF

-33 LIISLIYNLIMSRF
+33 LIISLIYNLSMSRY
-47 QLKTFFVKKL
+47 QLKTFFVKKV

-70 GLIFLVSR
+70 GFIFIVSR

-98 LLSGSEFYQ
+98 LLSGSDFYQ

-112 LPSVFL
+112 LPSIFL

-123 IISVFQISLI
+123 IISIFQISLI
-133 NNSYGWIL
+133 DNSYGWIL

-184 KKIIYLISCLV
+184 KKIIYLVSCLV

-201 VTYSRGSYLA
+201 VTYSRGSYFA
-211 IFLSAVLFFVI
+211 IFLSTILFFVI
-222 KDFSFNKLS
+222 KDFSFNKLA
-231 KYFFVILIPFV
+231 KYFFIILIPFV
-242 LFLYFGNSQILLK
+242 LFLYFGNSQIFLK

-299 SSLNIILNDVELG
+299 SSLNIVLNDVELG

-319 DSDINF
+319 DSGINF

-357 IDSNILSKFTSIL
+357 IDNNILSKFTSIL
-370 LELDLAE
+370 LKLDLAE

-408 KILNQNI
+408 RILNQNI
-415 NLSEFTDIEDIE
+415 NISEFIDIEDME
-427 KQKQMSFIRSNYFFV
+427 KQRQMSFIRSNYLFV

-466 ENVTIKRNI
+466 ENVTINRNI

-510 STISFYTSSDGINW
+510 STIAFYTSSDGTNW

-533 GEILNLNTNSGY
+533 GEILNLNTNNGY

-613 KLFRPNKYWLAI
+613 KLFRPNKYWLAV
-625 DNNFDFQNDF
+625 DNSFDFQNDF
-635 EIIIEVSFPELP
+635 EIIIEISFPELP

-703 SQKEGTLISKDSPI
+703 SQKNGILISKDSPI

-737 VEFGLIWSIFL
+737 VEFGLIWSLFL

-759 YLKIE
+759 YLKIG

-769 ILIFLTLIVFLITNL
+769 ILIFLTLIIFLITNL

-796 LFVFCLGLNYLPITD
+796 LFVFCLALNYLPITD
-811 SDFKKS
+811 SDFKNS

>member
-47 QLKTFFVKKL
+47 QLKTFFAKKL
-57 FINNIWTLVILSL
+57 FTNNIWTLVILSL

-98 LLSGSEFYQ
+98 LLSGSDFYE

-112 LPSVFL
+112 LPSIFL

-123 IISVFQISLI
+123 IISIFQISLI

-184 KKIIYLISCLV
+184 KKIIYLVSCLV

-357 IDSNILSKFTSIL
+357 IDRNILSKFTSIL
-370 LELDLAE
+370 LVLDLAE

-408 KILNQNI
+408 QILNQNI

-427 KQKQMSFIRSNYFFV
+427 KQEQMSFIRSNYFFV

-635 EIIIEVSFPELP
+635 EIIIEISFPELP

>member
-1 MKFFVGGSLF
+1 MKYFVGGSLF

-33 LIISLIYNLIMSRF
+33 LIISLIYNLSMSRY
-47 QLKTFFVKKL
+47 QLKTFFVKKV

-70 GLIFLVSR
+70 GFIFIVSR

-98 LLSGSEFYQ
+98 LLSGSDFYQ

-112 LPSVFL
+112 LPSIFL

-123 IISVFQISLI
+123 IISIFQISLI
-133 NNSYGWIL
+133 DNSYGWIL

-174 IIYLAHYFKT
+174 IIYLAHYYKT
-184 KKIIYLISCLV
+184 KKIVYFISSLV

-211 IFLSAVLFFVI
+211 IFLSTILFFVI
-222 KDFSFNKLS
+222 KDFSFNKLA
-231 KYFFVILIPFV
+231 KYFFIILIPFV
-242 LFLYFGNSQILLK
+242 LFLYFGNSQIFLK

-299 SSLNIILNDVELG
+299 SSLNIVLNDVELG

-319 DSDINF
+319 DSGINF

-357 IDSNILSKFTSIL
+357 IDNNILSKFTSIL
-370 LELDLAE
+370 LKLDLAE

-408 KILNQNI
+408 RILNQNI
-415 NLSEFTDIEDIE
+415 NISEFIDIEDME
-427 KQKQMSFIRSNYFFV
+427 KQRQMSFIRSNYLFV

-485 SECSFLTVDGFIKII
+485 SECSFLSVDGFIKII

-510 STISFYTSSDGINW
+510 STIAFYTSSDGTNW

-533 GEILNLNTNSGY
+533 GEILNLNTNNGY

-613 KLFRPNKYWLAI
+613 KLFRPNKYWLAV
-625 DNNFDFQNDF
+625 DNSFDFQNDF
-635 EIIIEVSFPELP
+635 EIIIEISFPELP

-703 SQKEGTLISKDSPI
+703 SQKNGILISKDSPI

-737 VEFGLIWSIFL
+737 VEFGLIWSLFL

-759 YLKIE
+759 YLKIG

-769 ILIFLTLIVFLITNL
+769 ILIFLTLIIFLITNL

-796 LFVFCLGLNYLPITD
+796 LFVFCLALNYLPITD
-811 SDFKKS
+811 SDFKNS

>member
-1 MKFFVGGSLF
+1 MKYFVGGSLF

-33 LIISLIYNLIMSRF
+33 LIISLIYNLSMSRY
-47 QLKTFFVKKL
+47 QLKTFFVKKV

-70 GLIFLVSR
+70 GFIFIVSR

-98 LLSGSEFYQ
+98 LLSGSDFYQ

-112 LPSVFL
+112 LPSIFL

-123 IISVFQISLI
+123 IISIFQISLI
-133 NNSYGWIL
+133 DNSYGWIL

-174 IIYLAHYFKT
+174 IIYLAHYHKT
-184 KKIIYLISCLV
+184 KKIVYFISSLV

-211 IFLSAVLFFVI
+211 IFLSTILFFVI
-222 KDFSFNKLS
+222 KDFSFNKLA
-231 KYFFVILIPFV
+231 KYFFIILIPFV
-242 LFLYFGNSQILLK
+242 LFLYFGNSQIFLK

-299 SSLNIILNDVELG
+299 SSLNIVLNDVELG

-319 DSDINF
+319 DSGINF

-357 IDSNILSKFTSIL
+357 IDNNILSKFTSIL
-370 LELDLAE
+370 LKLDLAE

-408 KILNQNI
+408 RILNQNI
-415 NLSEFTDIEDIE
+415 NISEFIDIEDME
-427 KQKQMSFIRSNYFFV
+427 KQRQMSFIRSNYLFV

-466 ENVTIKRNI
+466 ENVTINRNI

-485 SECSFLTVDGFIKII
+485 SECSFLSVDGFIKII

-510 STISFYTSSDGINW
+510 STIAFYTSSDGTNW

-533 GEILNLNTNSGY
+533 GEILNLNTNNGY

-613 KLFRPNKYWLAI
+613 KLFRPNKYWLAV
-625 DNNFDFQNDF
+625 DNSFDFQNDF
-635 EIIIEVSFPELP
+635 EIIIEISFPELP